1 MSTAFP
7 DAEQKKRERPEKEN
21 THSSESSFLQLLWS
35 QMLTSQ
41 NFRPPPPRPQP
52 SSLSCCGLFSR
63 NRSFF
68 GFRLDEIVKN
78 KLCKLS
84 DSQLS
89 HSQEGSGGE
98 GLAYPPPQ
106 HPQPHNLLFKKQ
118 ILLEVYR
125 EHNSAVSFK
134 IIMTPNFA
142 ERGNSSIVPKT
153 PSDVDKHL
161 MIKEKVQRL
170 CFERTGPSVCLDL

>member
-1 MSTAFP
+1 MNCLNYFPKSAFSASSLADKHCTKILLVCKIWLFHIWSP
-7 DAEQKKRERPEKEN
+7 LLDPRRKEHWSLRRAAIDKCLLRFLTGNKKRERPEKEN

-52 SSLSCCGLFSR
+52 SSLSCCGLSSR

-84 DSQLS
+84 DSQFS

-106 HPQPHNLLFKKQ
+106 HPQPHNLLFKSK
-118 ILLEVYR
+118 
-125 EHNSAVSFK
+125 F
-134 IIMTPNFA
+134 F
-142 ERGNSSIVPKT
+142 
-153 PSDVDKHL
+153 
-161 MIKEKVQRL
+161 
-170 CFERTGPSVCLDL
+170 